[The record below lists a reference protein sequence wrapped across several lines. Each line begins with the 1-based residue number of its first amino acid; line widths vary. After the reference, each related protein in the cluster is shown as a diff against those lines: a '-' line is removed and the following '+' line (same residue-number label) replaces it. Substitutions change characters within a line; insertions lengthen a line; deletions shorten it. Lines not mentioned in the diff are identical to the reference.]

1 MVICGQTFD
10 FSPLNAND
18 IERLETANEK
28 MQRAGE
34 SELEQFR
41 RGGVRICDHMRAQA
55 RLVMNCLD
63 EVLGAGASDR
73 LGLDENDTAPI
84 YDAMNELFAAMDAEQ
99 KRYSDRIPKPQQPMN
114 REQRRA
120 QKKAQQRTQ
129 TAGRIVNS
137 QPVSFPQPA
146 AARMVERV
154 DKARHGNPADAALKL
169 ADARAAVD
177 ALKDDPEAMQQLADY
192 ALKIAAERHV

>member
-1 MVICGQTFD
+1 MFICGQTFD

-99 KRYSDRIPKPQQPMN
+99 KRYSDRIPKPQPMN

-120 QKKAQQRTQ
+120 AAKAQQRTQ
-129 TAGRIVNS
+129 TAGHIIS
-137 QPVSFPQPA
+137 QQPVSFPQPA

-154 DKARHGNPADAALKL
+154 NKARHGNPADAVLKL

-177 ALKDDPEAMQQLADY
+177 ALKDDPVAMQQLADC

>member
-55 RLVMNCLD
+55 RLVMACID
-63 EVLGAGASDR
+63 EILGAGASTR
-73 LGLDENDTAPI
+73 LGLDENDAAPI
-84 YDAMNELFAAMDAEQ
+84 YDVLDAINEACMAEKQ
-99 KRYSDRIPKPQQPMN
+99 RYTSRIPKPQPMN

-120 QKKAQQRTQ
+120 AAKAQQRTQ
-129 TAGRIVNS
+129 TAGHIIS
-137 QPVSFPQPA
+137 QQPVSFPAQPP

-154 DKARHGNPADAALKL
+154 DKAARRKALLAELAAL
-169 ADARAAVD
+169 
-177 ALKDDPEAMQQLADY
+177 DD
-192 ALKIAAERHV
+192 

>member
-63 EVLGAGASDR
+63 EVLGAGASD
-73 LGLDENDTAPI
+73 DTAPI
-84 YDAMNELFAAMDAEQ
+84 YDAMNELFAAMDTEQ

-177 ALKDDPEAMQQLADY
+177 ALKDDPVAMQQLADC

>member
-73 LGLDENDTAPI
+73 LCLDENDTAPI

-99 KRYSDRIPKPQQPMN
+99 KRYSDRIP
-114 REQRRA
+114 
-120 QKKAQQRTQ
+120 
-129 TAGRIVNS
+129 S

-177 ALKDDPEAMQQLADY
+177 ALKDDPVAMQQLADC

>member
-1 MVICGQTFD
+1 MFICGQTFD

-129 TAGRIVNS
+129 TA
-137 QPVSFPQPA
+137 
-146 AARMVERV
+146 ARSPLPP
-154 DKARHGNPADAALKL
+154 GWWNGWT
-169 ADARAAVD
+169 
-177 ALKDDPEAMQQLADY
+177 
-192 ALKIAAERHV
+192 RHVTGTPQTPRSSWQTPVLPWTP

>member
-34 SELEQFR
+34 AEAEQFR

-84 YDAMNELFAAMDAEQ
+84 YDAMNELFAAMYAEQ
-99 KRYSDRIPKPQQPMN
+99 KHYNDRVLKPQPMN

-120 QKKAQQRTQ
+120 EKEAQQRTQ
-129 TAGRIVNS
+129 TAGHIVS
-137 QPVSFPQPA
+137 QQPVNYPKPQA
-146 AARMVERV
+146 AQMVERV
-154 DKARHGNPADAALKL
+154 DKAARRKALLAELAAL
-169 ADARAAVD
+169 
-177 ALKDDPEAMQQLADY
+177 DD
-192 ALKIAAERHV
+192 

>member
-63 EVLGAGASDR
+63 EVRVPVRPTVWAW
-73 LGLDENDTAPI
+73 T
-84 YDAMNELFAAMDAEQ
+84 
-99 KRYSDRIPKPQQPMN
+99 
-114 REQRRA
+114 
-120 QKKAQQRTQ
+120 RT
-129 TAGRIVNS
+129 TPR
-137 QPVSFPQPA
+137 PFTT
-146 AARMVERV
+146 R
-154 DKARHGNPADAALKL
+154 
-169 ADARAAVD
+169 
-177 ALKDDPEAMQQLADY
+177 
-192 ALKIAAERHV
+192 

>member
-1 MVICGQTFD
+1 MVICGQEFE
-10 FSPLNAND
+10 FSLMNAND
-18 IERLETANEK
+18 LDRFEDANER
-28 MQRAGE
+28 MQRRSAEE
-34 SELEQFR
+34 SEQFR
-41 RGGVRICDHMRAQA
+41 RGSIRLGDHARAQA
-55 RLVMNCLD
+55 RIAMDCID
-63 EVLGAGASDR
+63 EILGAGSSDR
-73 LGLDENDTAPI
+73 LGLNENYMAPI
-84 YDAMNELFAAMDAEQ
+84 YDVIEELGNAFSAEKQRYAA
-99 KRYSDRIPKPQQPMN
+99 KPSQPMN

-169 ADARAAVD
+169 ADARVAMD

>member
-73 LGLDENDTAPI
+73 LCLDENDTAPI

-129 TAGRIVNS
+129 TAGHIIS
-137 QPVSFPQPA
+137 QQPVSFPAQPP

-154 DKARHGNPADAALKL
+154 DKAARRKALLAELAAL
-169 ADARAAVD
+169 
-177 ALKDDPEAMQQLADY
+177 DD
-192 ALKIAAERHV
+192 

>member
-55 RLVMNCLD
+55 RLVINCLD

-114 REQRRA
+114 RA

-129 TAGRIVNS
+129 TAGRIVEVS
-137 QPVSFPQPA
+137 KPIRMSPV
-146 AARMVERV
+146 VTV
-154 DKARHGNPADAALKL
+154 HTDPADAALKL
-169 ADARAAVD
+169 ADARVAVD
-177 ALKDDPEAMQQLADY
+177 ALRDDPEAMQQLADY

>member
-55 RLVMNCLD
+55 RLVIRQYQAGHQRRD
-63 EVLGAGASDR
+63 PRHKQHDGGRRKPYLGLCEIGRQSTGRDCKISGQHR
-73 LGLDENDTAPI
+73 LGI
-84 YDAMNELFAAMDAEQ
+84 
-99 KRYSDRIPKPQQPMN
+99 
-114 REQRRA
+114 
-120 QKKAQQRTQ
+120 
-129 TAGRIVNS
+129 
-137 QPVSFPQPA
+137 
-146 AARMVERV
+146 
-154 DKARHGNPADAALKL
+154 
-169 ADARAAVD
+169 
-177 ALKDDPEAMQQLADY
+177 
-192 ALKIAAERHV
+192 

>member
-55 RLVMNCLD
+55 RLVMACID
-63 EVLGAGASDR
+63 EILGAGASAR
-73 LGLDENDTAPI
+73 LGLDENDAAPI
-84 YDAMNELFAAMDAEQ
+84 YDVLDAINEACMAEKQ
-99 KRYSDRIPKPQQPMN
+99 RYTRRIPKPQPMN

-120 QKKAQQRTQ
+120 EKKHKHGQKPQA
-129 TAGRIVNS
+129 
-137 QPVSFPQPA
+137 VSFPAQPP

-154 DKARHGNPADAALKL
+154 DKAARRKALLAELAAL
-169 ADARAAVD
+169 
-177 ALKDDPEAMQQLADY
+177 DD
-192 ALKIAAERHV
+192 

>member
-99 KRYSDRIPKPQQPMN
+99 KRYSDRIPKPQPMN

-120 QKKAQQRTQ
+120 AAKAQQRTQ
-129 TAGRIVNS
+129 TAWHIIS
-137 QPVSFPQPA
+137 QQPVSFPAQPP

-154 DKARHGNPADAALKL
+154 DKAARRKALLAELAAL
-169 ADARAAVD
+169 
-177 ALKDDPEAMQQLADY
+177 DD
-192 ALKIAAERHV
+192 

>member
-1 MVICGQTFD
+1 MIICGQEFD

-18 IERLETANEK
+18 IERLENANEK
-28 MQRAGE
+28 MQHAGE
-34 SELEQFR
+34 AEAARFQ

-55 RLVMNCLD
+55 RLVMTCLD

-99 KRYSDRIPKPQQPMN
+99 KRYSDRIPKPQPMN

-120 QKKAQQRTQ
+120 AEKARQRTR
-129 TAGRIVNS
+129 TAGRIVN
-137 QPVSFPQPA
+137 QPPVNYPQPK

-154 DKARHGNPADAALKL
+154 DKAARRKALL
-169 ADARAAVD
+169 AELAE
-177 ALKDDPEAMQQLADY
+177 LDDE
-192 ALKIAAERHV
+192 

>member
-1 MVICGQTFD
+1 MVICGQEFE
-10 FSPLNAND
+10 FSLMNAND
-18 IERLETANEK
+18 LDRFEDANER
-28 MQRAGE
+28 MQRRSAE
-34 SELEQFR
+34 EAEQFQ
-41 RGGVRICDHMRAQA
+41 RGGVRLGDHARAQA
-55 RLVMNCLD
+55 RIAMDCID
-63 EVLGAGASDR
+63 EILGAGASAR
-73 LGLDENDTAPI
+73 LGLNENYMAPI
-84 YDAMNELFAAMDAEQ
+84 YDVIEELGNAFAAEKQ
-99 KRYSDRIPKPQQPMN
+99 RYAARAAQPMN